1 MPLFISALLG
11 GLATVLTS
19 LVGRILFALG
29 ISYVSFTGIT
39 TMTDYA
45 MSLIKDSISALP
57 IELLNLVAYMWID
70 KAITLVFS
78 AVIASF
84 AIRLGGSDTLT
95 SMVLKK

>member
-39 TMTDYA
+39 TMSDYA
-45 MSLIKDSISALP
+45 MSLVKNSLGGLP
-57 IELLNLVAYMWID
+57 IEILNLVAYMWID

-78 AVIASF
+78 AVVASF

-95 SMVLKK
+95 SMVIKK